1 MLVIVVI
8 LLLIV
13 AAACVGLSRLVPT
26 RQLGLGVAA
35 LLGLSG
41 LLMFLFPTALPDLV
55 FPTYQVGSAT
65 FEVAGQVPAGYVALV
80 VALLW
85 GAGLALAALAA
96 AIAPKV
102 RDFGGIFGWAS
113 LATAATLLVQAAP
126 PFSMFTPLAWAVVVM
141 SSYAALRSTGTVVE
155 PNGLP
160 RGLALGLLAS
170 GLLLGALL
178 GARAALAD
186 GELPAPGLA
195 LAILLAVLAITGV
208 APLGMARDEAVTAPA
223 PLGALIYGL
232 LFPMLGLGYLLRLV
246 DALPNLPTSW
256 AMTMVGVGALGSIAS
271 AAAAYGE
278 RRLHPLLGW
287 VSSTQASLV
296 VIAAGLSGPFA
307 TLAGPALLLN
317 LMLATIAAAAAV
329 VDLERNTGSDTF
341 AETEPGPRLKWS
353 GTLWIG
359 ASLAAVGLPP
369 LWGFWGRSWLFEA
382 LLAQAAWAMPLVV
395 VGHALLGLAL
405 LLPLARFWPAP
416 GLRSRP
422 PASGRFDPLSGMV
435 VLLPLLIFGL
445 APQVAWQ
452 AWLHLLPAA
461 PESLPISVTVQVA
474 TLVIGLLIAGGVW
487 LFMRLPVVRDIVCDP
502 EEAPVQLAADGL
514 AQSLRPFAWFGRTD
528 ALFGWL
534 WNGMLAAS
542 RLLQMVMSV
551 FEQRYYLLGVLMALL
566 TVMLLMAQ

>member
-13 AAACVGLSRLVPT
+13 AAACIGLSRFVPT
-26 RQLGLGVAA
+26 RQLGLGAAA
-35 LLGLSG
+35 LFGLSG
-41 LLMFLFPTALPDLV
+41 LLIAALPNALPDLV
-55 FPTYQVGSAT
+55 FPTFQVGAAS
-65 FEVAGQVPAGYVALV
+65 FEVAGQVAAGQITLV
-80 VALLW
+80 VTLLW
-85 GAGLALAALAA
+85 GAGLTLAALAM

-141 SSYAALRSTGTVVE
+141 ASYAALRSTGTVLE

-178 GARAALAD
+178 GARAALAH

-195 LAILLAVLAITGV
+195 LAILLAVLAITGT

-232 LFPMLGLGYLLRLV
+232 LLPMLGLGYLLRLV

-256 AMTMVGVGALGSIAS
+256 ALTMVGVGALGSMAS
-271 AAAAYGE
+271 AAAAYSE

-287 VSSTQASLV
+287 VSSAQASLV
-296 VIAAGLSGPFA
+296 VVAAGLGGPLA
-307 TLAGPALLLN
+307 ALAGAALLFN

-341 AETEPGPRLKWS
+341 AEAEPGPRLKLS

-382 LLAQAAWAMPLVV
+382 LLDQAAWAIPLLV

-416 GLRSRP
+416 DPRSRP
-422 PASGRFDPLSGMV
+422 PMSGLFDPLSGMLA
-435 VLLPLLIFGL
+435 LLPLLIFGL
-445 APQVAWQ
+445 APQLAWQ
-452 AWLHLLPAA
+452 LWLHLLPASA
-461 PESLPISVTVQVA
+461 ASLPIIPSMQVA
-474 TLVIGLLIAGGVW
+474 TLVIGVVIAALVW
-487 LFMRLPVVRDIVCDP
+487 LFMRLPVVRQVGRDP
-502 EEAPVQLAADGL
+502 EEEPVQLAADGL
-514 AQSLRPFAWFGRTD
+514 AHSLRPFAWFARTD

-534 WNGMLAAS
+534 WERMLTAS
-542 RLLQMVMSV
+542 RLLQIVMSV
-551 FEQRYYLLGVLMALL
+551 FEQRYYLLGVMVALL